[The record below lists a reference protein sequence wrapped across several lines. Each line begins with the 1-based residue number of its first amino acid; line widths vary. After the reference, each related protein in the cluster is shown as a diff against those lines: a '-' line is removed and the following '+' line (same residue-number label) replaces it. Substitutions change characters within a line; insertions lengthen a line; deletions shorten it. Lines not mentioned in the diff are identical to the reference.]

1 MASYPFLMTVGTMGV
16 GERFGTPSA
25 NRREAYLYPA
35 LASLAAVGASA
46 AAGAAAFSYSSEAED
61 VVAGIFLGIVPN
73 AFLNAYVYNRVK
85 KAEAGTASSA
95 GVSIA
100 PYIAACRVGRENS
113 IPVWG
118 VTVCF

>member
-46 AAGAAAFSYSSEAED
+46 AAGAAAFSYSSGAED
-61 VVAGIFLGIVPN
+61 VAAGIFLGIVPN

-85 KAEAGTASSA
+85 KPATDDISSRLS
-95 GVSIA
+95 VA
-100 PYIAACRVGRENS
+100 PYVASYRVGRGGS
-113 IPVWG
+113 TPVYG
-118 VTVCF
+118 LTLSF